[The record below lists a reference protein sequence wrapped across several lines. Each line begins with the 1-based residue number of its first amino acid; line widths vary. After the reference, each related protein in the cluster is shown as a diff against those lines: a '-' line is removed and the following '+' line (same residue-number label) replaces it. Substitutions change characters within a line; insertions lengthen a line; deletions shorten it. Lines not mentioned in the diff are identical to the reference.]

1 MNVGN
6 VSWIVVYSK
15 GPGILIDWDIRLWFG
30 MACLGHLRIYLMFG
44 EKERKMRSKSPYQ
57 RNFSDNAKLPLFLI
71 RYHGKQ

>member
-30 MACLGHLRIYLMFG
+30 MACLGHLPYVWG
-44 EKERKMRSKSPYQ
+44 KGKE
-57 RNFSDNAKLPLFLI
+57 NAK
-71 RYHGKQ
+71 